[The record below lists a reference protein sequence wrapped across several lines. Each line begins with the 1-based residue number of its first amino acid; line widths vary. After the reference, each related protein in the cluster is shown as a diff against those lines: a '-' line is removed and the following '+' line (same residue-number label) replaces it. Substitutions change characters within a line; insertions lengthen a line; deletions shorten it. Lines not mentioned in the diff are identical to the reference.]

1 MDKGRIEDHNRRRTR
16 ILVEMVSIMVVR
28 SAFHALM
35 VLPVII
41 TGNDK
46 LYHHVCNSGF
56 LSPAKNVWRR
66 HDLLER
72 TIGVLP
78 EEQLSHNNLTI
89 LYYMAVGLVPTLS
102 LMEILLYCLYQYKV
116 NNMDFYQ

>member
-1 MDKGRIEDHNRRRTR
+1 MYRI
-16 ILVEMVSIMVVR
+16 
-28 SAFHALM
+28 
-35 VLPVII
+35 
-41 TGNDK
+41 
-46 LYHHVCNSGF
+46 